1 MQKGRTDSS
10 VNESK
15 ICVLN
20 KFAPD
25 NLLWTILLD
34 YICDVP
40 SCLYIMVSVLK
51 VNLDGQVALDIV
63 HRLFENVAPSV
74 FRPVDILLKVL
85 LAKPNDLVSMQIKFT
100 FSIVFFILVFIF
112 IIHCLL

>member
-1 MQKGRTDSS
+1 
-10 VNESK
+10 
-15 ICVLN
+15 
-20 KFAPD
+20 
-25 NLLWTILLD
+25 
-34 YICDVP
+34 
-40 SCLYIMVSVLK
+40 MVSVLK

-85 LAKPNDLVSMQIKFT
+85 LAKPNDLVSTHIGLHFLLY
-100 FSIVFFILVFIF
+100 FFILVFIF